1 MAEQA
6 LSVPRWRRLVP
17 ALLRDLPAFR
27 TFFVGQSVSLVGD
40 QVTLI
45 ALPLVAVLEIHA
57 DAAQMGYL
65 ATAQLI
71 PNLLFSLHAGAWVD
85 RRRNHRA
92 AMLAA
97 DVGRALLIAAVPVA
111 FWFGVLSLGLLYVVA
126 FATGVLSVFF
136 YVSYTKMFV
145 ALVPRE
151 RYVEGQGLLNG
162 SRAFSFVLGPTL
174 GGLLVQAIS
183 APAALVVDACSF
195 LVSAG
200 SLQRLRGFDDLAS
213 DEEEGEKSVMTGLRW
228 IRANAIVRAEL
239 AACATIN
246 LFNFVFFALYI
257 LFATRVLHV
266 SPGVLGLL
274 LGAAAVGG
282 VIGALVTGRISR
294 RFGIGPT
301 FIAGCIV
308 FPLPLVL
315 VPLAGGP
322 RWSVLAMLFVAEFG
336 SGFGVMLLDITAGSI
351 NAAVVPGRLRARV
364 SGAFMVVNYGVRPVG
379 TMLGGLLGTAIGLR
393 PTLWIATI
401 ASVLGVL
408 FLVPSPIPRMRTLPE
423 PAD

>member
-1 MAEQA
+1 
-6 LSVPRWRRLVP
+6 
-17 ALLRDLPAFR
+17 
-27 TFFVGQSVSLVGD
+27 
-40 QVTLI
+40 
-45 ALPLVAVLEIHA
+45 
-57 DAAQMGYL
+57 
-65 ATAQLI
+65 
-71 PNLLFSLHAGAWVD
+71 
-85 RRRNHRA
+85 
-92 AMLAA
+92 
-97 DVGRALLIAAVPVA
+97 
-111 FWFGVLSLGLLYVVA
+111 
-126 FATGVLSVFF
+126 VLSVFF
-136 YVSYTKMFV
+136 YVSYAKMFV
-145 ALVPRE
+145 TLVPRE

-183 APAALVVDACSF
+183 APAALVVDAFSF

-200 SLQRLRGFDDLAS
+200 SLQRLRTVDDVEGG
-213 DEEEGEKSVMTGLRW
+213 EEEGEKSVMTGLRW

-257 LFATRVLHV
+257 LYATTVLHV

-294 RFGIGPT
+294 RFGVGPT
-301 FIAGCIV
+301 FVAGCV
-308 FPLPLVL
+308 AFPLPLVL

-322 RWSVLAMLFVAEFG
+322 RWSVLALLFVAEFG
-336 SGFGVMLLDITAGSI
+336 SGFGVMLLDITAGAI
-351 NAAVVPGRLRARV
+351 NAAVVPERLRARV

-379 TMLGGLLGTAIGLR
+379 TMLGGLLGTALGLR
-393 PTLWIATI
+393 PTLWIATV
-401 ASVLGVL
+401 AALAGVL